1 MKRKISLKEYIKN
14 MKMEFGDLKLQLFHF
29 NPFMVNTMLFYDE
42 TKEAVIIDPGNYS
55 PKEDAILEEYVE
67 NHNLKVKMIL
77 NTHPHIDHVL
87 GNDFCKKTFSAPLA
101 MHSLAVDSY
110 QMVVDQSDMFG
121 FSRKDFPTP
130 DLFLTE
136 DKKVE
141 FGSQSWSV
149 LYVPGHA
156 EGSVAFYDK
165 EHKFAVVGD
174 LIFNGSIG
182 RTDLPTGDFA
192 LLIDSVKTKIFTLE
206 NDVVLIPGH
215 DVVTSVEKER
225 KFNPFF

>member
-29 NPFMVNTMLFYDE
+29 NPFMVNTILFYDE
-42 TKEAVIIDPGNYS
+42 TKEAVIIDPGNCS

-67 NHNLKVKMIL
+67 NNNLKVKMIL

-87 GNDFCKKTFSAPLA
+87 GNSFCRKTFSVPLA
-101 MHSLAVDSY
+101 MHPLAMEAY
-110 QMVVDQSDMFG
+110 NVVGIQGEMFG
-121 FSRKDFPTP
+121 IPQKDFPAP

-136 DKKVE
+136 DTKIE
-141 FGSQSWSV
+141 FGNQSWSV

-182 RTDLPTGDFA
+182 RTDLPTGDFN
-192 LLIDSVKTKIFTLE
+192 LLINSVKTQIFTLE
-206 NDVVLIPGH
+206 DDVVLIPGH